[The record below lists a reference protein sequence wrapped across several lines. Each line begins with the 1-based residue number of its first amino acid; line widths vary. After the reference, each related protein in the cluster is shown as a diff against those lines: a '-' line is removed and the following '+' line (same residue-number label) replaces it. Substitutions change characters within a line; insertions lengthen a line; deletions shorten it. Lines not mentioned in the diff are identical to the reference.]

1 MERLDKIL
9 SKSNVLSRK
18 DTLRY
23 VKSGRIKVDGSPVSS
38 PNVKVRDDASVEIDG
53 ALVELYR
60 PVLLALNKKEGYVTT
75 TSSSEG
81 PNVMEL
87 LPEKYI
93 RLSLKPVGRLD
104 KDTSGLLLFT
114 NDGDLLHR
122 LISPKKEIEKEYLV
136 THKGRVTDEII
147 ASFASGLVLGD
158 GTVLKPAVLTPVEDG
173 KSRLIIREGKYHQ
186 VKRMMGSLGLE
197 VTALERIRIGSL
209 TLSGLERGEVREVD
223 VEQLFN

>member
-18 DTLRY
+18 ETLRY

-38 PNVKVRDDASVEIDG
+38 PDVKVRDDAVVEIDG
-53 ALVELYR
+53 TLVELYR
-60 PVLLALNKKEGYVTT
+60 PVLLMMNKKEGYVTT

-81 PNVMEL
+81 PSVMEL

-114 NDGDLLHR
+114 NDGELLHR

-136 THKGRVTDEII
+136 THKGHVTDEII

-158 GTVLKPAVLTPVEDG
+158 GTVLKPAVLTPLEDG
-173 KSRLIIREGKYHQ
+173 KSRLTIREGKYHQ